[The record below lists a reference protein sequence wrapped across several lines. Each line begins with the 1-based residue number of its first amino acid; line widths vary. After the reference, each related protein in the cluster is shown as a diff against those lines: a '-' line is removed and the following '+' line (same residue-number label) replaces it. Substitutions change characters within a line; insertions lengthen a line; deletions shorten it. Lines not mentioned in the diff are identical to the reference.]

1 MSAEGERA
9 SVVTF
14 ERVRPGHGHRQ
25 FAEKSDEGHEP
36 NAWETVVA
44 LLVAGLTSTLT
55 GGRKPSRTRLHQ
67 RQESDTREKRGHTR
81 ESQDSTGCS
90 IDPSS
95 LCSQECWPD
104 IHHERADPVLLLAP
118 PPSIQTFMKYNTL
131 SLPLPQFSLWVG
143 FNFDPLRSCEVD
155 LAVNQTGAQ
164 D

>member
-1 MSAEGERA
+1 MSPTR
-9 SVVTF
+9 
-14 ERVRPGHGHRQ
+14 
-25 FAEKSDEGHEP
+25 
-36 NAWETVVA
+36 
-44 LLVAGLTSTLT
+44 
-55 GGRKPSRTRLHQ
+55 GRLWSRYSSLGWHQ
-67 RQESDTREKRGHTR
+67 RSLVDENRLALYACTRGRNLIPERNGDILGSPKAPLAAL
-81 ESQDSTGCS
+81 C

-104 IHHERADPVLLLAP
+104 IHHERADPALLPEP

-143 FNFDPLRSCEVD
+143 SNFDPLRSCEVD